1 MRFRLTRKRVFT
13 AAGLLALVA
22 LVSLSTRTPPLEVET
37 GQAEVGA
44 LEVVIEEEGR
54 TRAVDRYIVAAPVA
68 GRLERITV
76 REGNRVEADAVLARI
91 QPLPLDAPTR
101 AQLHAQLGAANARLR
116 SAQAALAQSSE
127 AAQQARREVERRR
140 ALVTEGA
147 LSAEVLE
154 QYALALQLRERERI
168 TAQESV
174 RAAEADV
181 EAVQA
186 SLAGEVGAAATPVPV
201 RAPSMG
207 TVLRVPERSERVVAA
222 GEPLV
227 ELGDTTALEV
237 VVDLLTPDAVRVH
250 QGMPARLTGWGGD
263 TLHASV
269 RRVEPSA
276 FTRIS
281 ALGVEEQRVNVIL
294 DLARRP
300 AAMGDGYR
308 VDASIIVWESPSVLT
323 VPTSALFREAAGWR
337 AFVVE
342 GGRARLREVEIG
354 ERGEARTQVISGIEE
369 GETVVL
375 FPPDDLADGT
385 KVRPS

>member
-1 MRFRLTRKRVFT
+1 MRFRLTRRRVWT
-13 AAGLLALVA
+13 AAGLLTLVA
-22 LVSLSTRTPPLEVET
+22 LIFLSSRSPALEVEM
-37 GQAEVGA
+37 GIADVGA

-101 AQLHAQLGAANARLR
+101 GQLQAQLSAANARLR
-116 SAQAALAQSSE
+116 SAQAALAQSTE
-127 AAQQARREVERRR
+127 GAQQARREVERRR
-140 ALVTEGA
+140 ALVAEGA

-154 QYALALQLRERERI
+154 QYALALQLREQERI
-168 TAQESV
+168 TAQEGV

-181 EAVQA
+181 EAIQA
-186 SLAGEVGAAATPVPV
+186 SLAGEAGAATTPVPV
-201 RAPSMG
+201 RAPSTG
-207 TVLRVPERSERVVAA
+207 TILRVPERSERVVGA

-263 TLHASV
+263 TLHATV

-276 FTRIS
+276 FTRVS

-294 DLARRP
+294 DLAHRP
-300 AAMGDGYR
+300 TAMGDGYR
-308 VDASIIVWESPSVLT
+308 VDAAIIVWESPAVLS

-342 GGRARLREVEIG
+342 EGRARLREVEVG
-354 ERGEARTQVISGIEE
+354 ERGEARTQVLSGIEE
-369 GETVVL
+369 GETVVV
-375 FPPDDLADGT
+375 FPPDDLVDGA
-385 KVRPS
+385 KVGPS